1 MDKKTAFIVDDAPEN
16 LDILSGILS
25 ADYTVKAA
33 PKGAIALKIAAKVP
47 QPDIILLDVL
57 MPEMDGHEVCRKLK
71 DDPVTSG
78 IPVIF
83 VSSNDQKEEIDKGL
97 SLGAAD
103 YLFKPVNPEKLKATV
118 SKFIK

>member
-1 MDKKTAFIVDDAPEN
+1 MDKKTVLIVDDAPEN